1 MPVVTIYFDRI
12 YSMLKGEI
20 DRDELLDKIPYLGL
34 DIEEIHE
41 SYFKLEYNPNRPDFS
56 TDYGLA
62 RALNAFLEFEKSWS
76 DYKITKNDLTIHV
89 DQSIKNVRP
98 YITSAIIKNI
108 ILDDES
114 IRQLI
119 NMQEDL
125 HNGIGR
131 KRRKVSIG
139 IHNFDVIKP
148 PIYYKTV
155 DKNFSFVPLNSKNK
169 STIHEILTETDTG
182 KSYGSILSESSLYP
196 ILVDSS
202 DGVLSFPPIIN
213 GDLTRLTSDTKN
225 LFIDVTSTNLE
236 SAHDALAV
244 LTSSLSDAGG
254 HIESVNVNYSDIS
267 IVTPDLSNTS
277 MAMDLNYAKSLLGI
291 NPTINEVQACLL
303 RSRMKSIVENETL
316 KVMIPR
322 YRFDILHQVD
332 LVEELVIGYG
342 LYNLSPTL
350 PKSSLVGKTNS
361 VQKQLDSIRHTL
373 TGLGFNEVKTFS
385 LISKDLL
392 ERTKIPTESSPRI
405 IDTKSNEHEF
415 LRNSLIPSLLST
427 LSKNINNEYPQKIFE
442 MSESF
447 QKLGTK
453 INEHM
458 NLAMCIAHSSANF
471 TECKSNLVSFLR
483 QYNKIE
489 CMTPSKFYPI
499 FIDGRSAD
507 ILVNDSKVGIIGE
520 ISPEIIQSFSLRT
533 PITCFEISLNSK
545 IIST

>member
-1 MPVVTIYFDRI
+1 LPVVTIYFDRI
-12 YSMLKGEI
+12 YSMLKGKI
-20 DRDELLDKIPYLGL
+20 DREKLLDKVPYLGL

-41 SYFKLEYNPNRPDFS
+41 SYFKIEYNPNRPDFS

-62 RALNAFLEFEKSWS
+62 RALNAFLEFEKNWD
-76 DYKITKNDLTIHV
+76 DYDITKNDLIINV

-98 YITSAIIKNI
+98 YITSAIVKNVV
-108 ILDDES
+108 LDDEF

-148 PIYYKTV
+148 PVYYKTV
-155 DKNFSFVPLNSKNK
+155 DENFSFVPLNSGHK
-169 STIHEILTETDTG
+169 STIHEILNETDTG
-182 KSYGSILSESSLYP
+182 KSYGEILSESSLYP

-202 DGVLSFPPIIN
+202 NGVLSFPPIIN

-225 LFIDVTSTNLE
+225 LFIDVTATNAE
-236 SAHDALAV
+236 SSHDALAV

-254 HIESVNVNYSDIS
+254 KLESVTVNYPDVSL
-267 IVTPDLSNTS
+267 VTPDLSNTS
-277 MAMDLNYAKSLLGI
+277 MIMDLNYAKSLLGI
-291 NPTINEVQACLL
+291 NLTMDEIQACLL
-303 RSRMKSIVENETL
+303 RSRMKSIVENDTL
-316 KVMIPR
+316 KVLIPR

-332 LVEELVIGYG
+332 LIEELVIGYG
-342 LYNLSPTL
+342 INNLSPTI
-350 PKSSLVGKTNS
+350 PKSSLVGKTNAI
-361 VQKQLDSIRHTL
+361 QKQLDSIRNTL

-392 ERTKIPTESSPRI
+392 DKTKISVKSSPRI
-405 IDTKSNEHEF
+405 IDTKSSEHEF

-442 MSESF
+442 ISESF
-447 QKLGTK
+447 QKLDSN
-453 INEHM
+453 IIEHM

-483 QYNKIE
+483 QYNKTE

-507 ILVNDSKVGIIGE
+507 ILINDNKVGIIGE
-520 ISPEIIQSFSLRT
+520 ISPAIIQSFSLRT
-533 PITCFEISLNSK
+533 PITCFEINLDSE
-545 IIST
+545 IIS

>member
-1 MPVVTIYFDRI
+1 
-12 YSMLKGEI
+12 
-20 DRDELLDKIPYLGL
+20 
-34 DIEEIHE
+34 
-41 SYFKLEYNPNRPDFS
+41 
-56 TDYGLA
+56 
-62 RALNAFLEFEKSWS
+62 
-76 DYKITKNDLTIHV
+76 
-89 DQSIKNVRP
+89 
-98 YITSAIIKNI
+98 
-108 ILDDES
+108 
-114 IRQLI
+114 
-119 NMQEDL
+119 MQEDL

-155 DKNFSFVPLNSKNK
+155 DKTFSFVPLNNKNE

-182 KSYGSILSESSLYP
+182 KSYGGILSESSLYP

-202 DGVLSFPPIIN
+202 NGVLSFPPIIN

-254 HIESVNVNYSDIS
+254 QIESVNVNYSDIS

-277 MAMDLNYAKSLLGI
+277 MVMDLNYAKSLLGI

-303 RSRMKSIVENETL
+303 RSRMKSIIENETL
-316 KVMIPR
+316 KVIIPR

-342 LYNLSPTL
+342 LYNLSPTI

-392 ERTKIPTESSPRI
+392 KRTKIPIESSPRI

-415 LRNSLIPSLLST
+415 LRSSLIPSLLST

-453 INEHM
+453 ITEHM

-489 CMTPSKFYPI
+489 CMTPSKSYPI

-533 PITCFEISLNSK
+533 PITCFEINLDSK

>member
-1 MPVVTIYFDRI
+1 M
-12 YSMLKGEI
+12 
-20 DRDELLDKIPYLGL
+20 
-34 DIEEIHE
+34 
-41 SYFKLEYNPNRPDFS
+41 
-56 TDYGLA
+56 
-62 RALNAFLEFEKSWS
+62 NAFLEFEKSWP
-76 DYKITKNDLTIHV
+76 DYNITKNDLTIHV

-148 PIYYKTV
+148 PVYYKTV

-202 DGVLSFPPIIN
+202 NGVLSFPPIIN

-254 HIESVNVNYSDIS
+254 QIESVNVNYSDIS

-277 MAMDLNYAKSLLGI
+277 MVIDLNYAKSLLGI

-303 RSRMKSIVENETL
+303 RSRMKSIIENETL
-316 KVMIPR
+316 K
-322 YRFDILHQVD
+322 YQ
-332 LVEELVIGYG
+332 
-342 LYNLSPTL
+342 NSPYW
-350 PKSSLVGKTNS
+350 
-361 VQKQLDSIRHTL
+361 D
-373 TGLGFNEVKTFS
+373 NE
-385 LISKDLL
+385 
-392 ERTKIPTESSPRI
+392 
-405 IDTKSNEHEF
+405 
-415 LRNSLIPSLLST
+415 
-427 LSKNINNEYPQKIFE
+427 
-442 MSESF
+442 
-447 QKLGTK
+447 
-453 INEHM
+453 
-458 NLAMCIAHSSANF
+458 
-471 TECKSNLVSFLR
+471 
-483 QYNKIE
+483 NKI
-489 CMTPSKFYPI
+489 
-499 FIDGRSAD
+499 
-507 ILVNDSKVGIIGE
+507 
-520 ISPEIIQSFSLRT
+520 SLSR
-533 PITCFEISLNSK
+533 PKKRNY
-545 IIST
+545 